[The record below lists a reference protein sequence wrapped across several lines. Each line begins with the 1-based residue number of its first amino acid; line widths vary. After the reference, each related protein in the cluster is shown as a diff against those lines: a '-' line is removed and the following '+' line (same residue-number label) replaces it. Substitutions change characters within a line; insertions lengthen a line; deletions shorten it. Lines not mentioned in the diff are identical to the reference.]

1 MADKNKD
8 MWLRVLIGF
17 LVSVILLSF
26 GFTTSKVGKDVFD
39 RHEEYQKVQFDDIKS
54 SLNRIEDK
62 L

>member
-1 MADKNKD
+1 MANGNKD
-8 MWLRVLIGF
+8 MWLKVLIGF
-17 LVSVILLSF
+17 LITLMLLSF